1 VRPARLRSLAVL
13 ATTVCALAGAAV
25 LPVTPAPGSGDPD
38 AAVTEMIRRVVEA
51 PEVTSRMV
59 IERSDPFGGPPD
71 RERGRLW
78 YLPGRGLRYRSD
90 GRGGQD
96 VVLDRELDAF
106 LLYSPSDKVIY
117 RAAFA
122 RAPAT
127 LRRLVAEPEKV
138 LRTSFRAISERR
150 RVQGVFR
157 SGYRLKR
164 TALGDSLPEVS
175 MWIADDPTSGL
186 PRWLSIVSDADS
198 VLIELPDLTVRGA
211 AKPSDLKLSA
221 PKGTTEE
228 PLDPREFL
236 ERGSGESR

>member
-1 VRPARLRSLAVL
+1 MRSRPVRTLAVL
-13 ATTVCALAGAAV
+13 PAAACAIAVATVWPAAS
-25 LPVTPAPGSGDPD
+25 APGTGDPD

-51 PEVTSRMV
+51 PEVTSRLV

-71 RERGRLW
+71 MERGRLW

-106 LLYSPSDKVIY
+106 LLYSPTDKVIY
-117 RAAFA
+117 RAPFA

-127 LRRLVAEPEKV
+127 LRRLVAEPERV
-138 LRTSFRAISERR
+138 LKTTFRAVSERR
-150 RVQGVFR
+150 RIHGITR
-157 SGYRLKR
+157 SGYRLR
-164 TALGDSLPEVS
+164 RAALGDSLPEVA
-175 MWIADDPTSGL
+175 MWIAGDPASGL

-198 VLIELPDLTVRGA
+198 VLIELRDLSVRGS
-211 AKPSDLKLSA
+211 AKPKDLELSA
-221 PKGTTEE
+221 PKGTVEE

-236 ERGSGESR
+236 GKGSGESR